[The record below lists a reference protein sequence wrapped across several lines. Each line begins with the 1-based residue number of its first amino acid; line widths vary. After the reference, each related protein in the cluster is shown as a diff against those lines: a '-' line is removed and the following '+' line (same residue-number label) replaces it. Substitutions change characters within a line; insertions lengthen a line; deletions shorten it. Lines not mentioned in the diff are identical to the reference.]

1 MKKIFLLS
9 IALLSLSSA
18 IYAGKTKSVGFKDN
32 YLGVPY
38 TEENCQLIEEAY
50 RKFEIEYS
58 KTGNDLES
66 QDKKRSIEREMRSL
80 NIGLER
86 CRELGLM

>member
-1 MKKIFLLS
+1 VSHLQHIVVKQKK
-9 IALLSLSSA
+9 
-18 IYAGKTKSVGFKDN
+18 VGFKDN

-38 TEENCQLIEEAY
+38 TEENCKLIEEAY
-50 RKFEIEYS
+50 RNFEIEYL
-58 KTGNDLES
+58 KTGNDLVG

-80 NIGLER
+80 NTGLEK